1 MGGAQAHL
9 RRAVAM
15 ARRRIAEEP
24 ASRLAVWAR
33 RFALFSLTASV
44 LAVIIV
50 RSGLLEIVPAL
61 ATFAA
66 ALLFAALA
74 VVLAFGAFIVI
85 WREGLP
91 GLRYALAGL
100 AIGIV
105 LMAYPLYLG
114 IRAYRLPAIADITT
128 DPLDP
133 PRFDVIARLRPR
145 GSTIEY
151 AGLFTA
157 EQQRAAYPD
166 IEPLLVDAT
175 LQAAFETALDVVTKR
190 KWLVVD
196 QRPPQAGRRDG
207 RIEAVAR
214 TPIMGFRDDIVVR
227 VRPNGDGA
235 RIDIRSASRY
245 GRHDLGTNAARVRS
259 LSEDIDDAIASLE
272 PEKPPRPTPAAKG
285 GKGGQPARGGTAR
298 R

>member
-1 MGGAQAHL
+1 M
-9 RRAVAM
+9 V
-15 ARRRIAEEP
+15 RRRLVEEP

-44 LAVIIV
+44 LSIIIV

-66 ALLFAALA
+66 ALLFAAVA

-85 WREGLP
+85 WRDGVP
-91 GLRYALAGL
+91 GLRYAVAAL
-100 AIGIV
+100 AIGIA

-114 IRAYRLPAIADITT
+114 VKAYRLPSIADITT

-133 PRFDVIARLRPR
+133 PRFDIIAGLRAR
-145 GSTIEY
+145 AGTIEY
-151 AGLFTA
+151 AGLYTA

-166 IEPLLVDAT
+166 IEPVVVEAAP
-175 LQAAFETALDVVTKR
+175 QAAFEAVLDVITKR
-190 KWLVVD
+190 KWLVID
-196 QRPPQAGRRDG
+196 QSPPQRGRREG

-227 VRPNGDGA
+227 LRPNGEGT

-259 LSEDIDDAIASLE
+259 LSEDIDEAIASLE
-272 PEKPPRPTPAAKG
+272 PEKPQRPAPPA
-285 GKGGQPARGGTAR
+285 KGGQPARGGTAR

>member
-1 MGGAQAHL
+1 M
-9 RRAVAM
+9 V
-15 ARRRIAEEP
+15 RRRIAEEP

-33 RFALFSLTASV
+33 RFALFSLVASV
-44 LAVIIV
+44 LSIIIV

-74 VVLAFGAFIVI
+74 VLLAFGAFIVI
-85 WREGLP
+85 WRQGMP
-91 GLRYALAGL
+91 GLRYALAAL

-105 LMAYPLYLG
+105 LLAYPLYLG
-114 IRAYRLPAIADITT
+114 TKAYRLPPIADITT
-128 DPLDP
+128 DPIDP
-133 PRFDVIARLRPR
+133 PRFDVIAGLRAR
-145 GSTIEY
+145 AGTIDY
-151 AGLFTA
+151 AGLHTA

-166 IEPLLVDAT
+166 IEPILVDAT
-175 LQAAFETALDVVTKR
+175 PQVAFDAALDVINKR
-190 KWLVVD
+190 KWLVID
-196 QRPPQAGRRDG
+196 QRPPQIRRREG
-207 RIEAVAR
+207 HIEAVAR

-245 GRHDLGTNAARVRS
+245 GRHDFGTNAARVRS
-259 LSEDIDDAIASLE
+259 LGEDIDDAIASLE
-272 PEKPPRPTPAAKG
+272 PEKPQRPAPTA
-285 GKGGQPARGGTAR
+285 KGGQPARGGTAR

>member
-1 MGGAQAHL
+1 MGGLEAHL
-9 RRAVAM
+9 RGALRMV
-15 ARRRIAEEP
+15 RRRIAQEP

-33 RFALFSLTASV
+33 RFALFSLTTSV
-44 LAVIIV
+44 LSVIII
-50 RSGLLEIVPAL
+50 RYGLLEIVPAL

-66 ALLFAALA
+66 VQLVALLA

-85 WREGLP
+85 WRDGLP
-91 GLRYALAGL
+91 GLRYALAAL
-100 AIGIV
+100 FIGCA
-105 LMAYPLYLG
+105 LFAYPLYLG

-133 PRFDVIARLRPR
+133 PRFDIIARLRPR

-151 AGLFTA
+151 TGLYTA

-166 IEPLLVDAT
+166 IEPLVVDTNAQIAF
-175 LQAAFETALDVVTKR
+175 QAALDVVTKR

-196 QRPPQAGRRDG
+196 MRAPQPGRREG

-214 TPIMGFRDDIVVR
+214 TPVMGFRDDIVVR

-245 GRHDLGTNAARVRS
+245 GRHDLGTNAARIRS
-259 LSEDIDDAIASLE
+259 LAEDIDDAVASLE
-272 PEKPPRPTPAAKG
+272 PEKPQRPQPAAKAA
-285 GKGGQPARGGTAR
+285 KGGQPARGGTAR

>member
-1 MGGAQAHL
+1 M
-9 RRAVAM
+9 V
-15 ARRRIAEEP
+15 RRRFAEEP

-33 RFALFSLTASV
+33 RFALFSLATSV
-44 LAVIIV
+44 LSIIIV

-66 ALLFAALA
+66 ALLFAAVA

-85 WREGLP
+85 WRDGVP
-91 GLRYALAGL
+91 GLRYAVAAL
-100 AIGIV
+100 AIGIA

-114 IRAYRLPAIADITT
+114 SKAYRLPSIADITT

-133 PRFDVIARLRPR
+133 PRFDIIAGLRAR
-145 GSTIEY
+145 AGTIEY
-151 AGLFTA
+151 AGLYTA

-166 IEPLLVDAT
+166 IEPVLVDAT
-175 LQAAFETALDVVTKR
+175 PQAAFEAALGVISKR
-190 KWLVVD
+190 KWLIID
-196 QRPPQAGRRDG
+196 QSPPQRGRREG

-227 VRPNGDGA
+227 IRPNGEGA

-259 LSEDIDDAIASLE
+259 LSEEMDEAIASLE
-272 PEKPPRPTPAAKG
+272 PEKPQRPPAAA
-285 GKGGQPARGGTAR
+285 KGGQPARGGTAR

>member
-1 MGGAQAHL
+1 
-9 RRAVAM
+9 M

-24 ASRLAVWAR
+24 ASRLAIWAR
-33 RFALFSLTASV
+33 RFALFSLAASV
-44 LAVIIV
+44 LSIIIV

-91 GLRYALAGL
+91 GLRYALAAL
-100 AIGIV
+100 AIGIA
-105 LMAYPLYLG
+105 LITYPLYLG
-114 IRAYRLPAIADITT
+114 VKAYRLPPIADITT

-133 PRFDVIARLRPR
+133 PRFDVIAGLRAR
-145 GSTIEY
+145 AGTSEY
-151 AGLFTA
+151 AGLYTA

-166 IEPLLVDAT
+166 IEPILVDANP
-175 LQAAFETALDVVTKR
+175 QAAFEAALDVVSKR
-190 KWLVVD
+190 KWLVID
-196 QRPPQAGRRDG
+196 QRPPQARRREG
-207 RIEAVAR
+207 HIEAVAR

-227 VRPNGDGA
+227 IRPNGEGA

-272 PEKPPRPTPAAKG
+272 PEKPQRPQPAA
-285 GKGGQPARGGTAR
+285 KGGQPARGGTAR

>member
-1 MGGAQAHL
+1 M
-9 RRAVAM
+9 V
-15 ARRRIAEEP
+15 RRRIGKEP
-24 ASRLAVWAR
+24 ASRLAVWSR
-33 RFALFSLTASV
+33 RFAVFSLTACV
-44 LAVIIV
+44 LSVIIV

-85 WREGLP
+85 WRDGMP
-91 GLRYALAGL
+91 GLRYALAAL
-100 AIGIV
+100 AIGSALI
-105 LMAYPLYLG
+105 AYPLYLG
-114 IRAYRLPAIADITT
+114 IKAYRLPPIADITT

-133 PRFDVIARLRPR
+133 PRFDVIAGLRPR
-145 GSTIEY
+145 GSPIEY
-151 AGLFTA
+151 AGLYAA

-166 IEPLLVDAT
+166 IEPLLVDANA
-175 LQAAFETALDVVTKR
+175 QVAYAAALDVVTKR
-190 KWLVVD
+190 KWFVVYE
-196 QRPPQAGRRDG
+196 RAPQARREG

-214 TPIMGFRDDIVVR
+214 TPIMGFRDDVVVR
-227 VRPNGDGA
+227 VRPDREGA

-259 LSEDIDDAIASLE
+259 LGEDIDEAIAALE
-272 PEKPPRPTPAAKG
+272 EKPQRPQPTTKA
-285 GKGGQPARGGTAR
+285 GQPARGGTAR

>member
-1 MGGAQAHL
+1 
-9 RRAVAM
+9 M

-24 ASRLAVWAR
+24 ASRLAIWAR
-33 RFALFSLTASV
+33 RFALFSLAASV
-44 LAVIIV
+44 LSIIIV

-91 GLRYALAGL
+91 GLRYALAAL
-100 AIGIV
+100 AIGIA
-105 LMAYPLYLG
+105 LITYPLYLG
-114 IRAYRLPAIADITT
+114 VKAYRLPPIADITT

-133 PRFDVIARLRPR
+133 PRFDVIAGLRPR
-145 GSTIEY
+145 AGTSEY
-151 AGLFTA
+151 AGLYTA

-166 IEPLLVDAT
+166 IEPILVDANP
-175 LQAAFETALDVVTKR
+175 QAAFEAALDVVSKR
-190 KWLVVD
+190 KWLVID
-196 QRPPQAGRRDG
+196 QRPPQARRREG
-207 RIEAVAR
+207 HIEAVAR

-227 VRPNGDGA
+227 IRPNGEGA

-272 PEKPPRPTPAAKG
+272 PEKPQRPQPAA
-285 GKGGQPARGGTAR
+285 KGGQPARGGTAR